1 VYASAPALARVKGG
15 KFQARH
21 EETPPIYRRTQT
33 SGPRCLRRT
42 CETST
47 VVTER
52 SPSIADAQR
61 VAAFPNSLGGRST
74 AAVVRRDW
82 ERTGFDLA
90 ADAVVLEEAGSVVGF
105 GAAYPDGWLMVGAA
119 RDDLFPRLLQW
130 TSVRAQALSYQTQH
144 FLVNT
149 REAVLLTA
157 ARDLGYEPAGSFL
170 TYEGATS
177 QRVDTTSKV
186 TIRPAT
192 RGSDEIAVFELMR
205 AEYGD
210 GPDFD
215 SWRRWITNWRFEA
228 ACWLIA
234 LDEAQVVGAAVGIP
248 FPDEGWVKRLAALGE
263 QRVPI
268 CSALLNRLL
277 LRFADLGYS
286 TFGLPVGSDEPA
298 YLHDMAAAAG
308 LVMRDELVH
317 LARQTG
323 A

>member
-1 VYASAPALARVKGG
+1 
-15 KFQARH
+15 
-21 EETPPIYRRTQT
+21 
-33 SGPRCLRRT
+33 
-42 CETST
+42 
-47 VVTER
+47 VTER
-52 SPSIADAQR
+52 SPSIADAQS
-61 VAAFPNSLGGRST
+61 VAALPNSLGGSST

-90 ADAVVLEEAGSVVGF
+90 GDAVVLEEAGSVVGF

-119 RDDLFPRLLQW
+119 RDDLFPRLAQW
-130 TSVRAQALSYQTQH
+130 TSGRADALSYQNQH

-149 REAVLLTA
+149 REAALLTA
-157 ARDLGYEPAGSFL
+157 ARDLGFEPVGSFL

-177 QRVDTTSKV
+177 QRVDTTSTV
-186 TIRPAT
+186 TIRPA
-192 RGSDEIAVFELMR
+192 RRSDETAIFELIS

-215 SWRRWITNWRFEA
+215 SWRRWITNWRFDA

-234 LDEAQVVGAAVGIP
+234 LEEAQVVGAAVGIP
-248 FPDEGWVKRLAALGE
+248 FPDEGWVKRLVALGE

-268 CSALLNRLL
+268 CSALLSRLL

-286 TFGLPVGSDEPA
+286 TFALPVGSDEPA
-298 YLHDMAAAAG
+298 YLHDVAAAAG
-308 LVMRDELVH
+308 LVIRDELIH
-317 LARQTG
+317 LATQTG